1 MQTEQFARA
10 SSLTTLQAPAVV
22 AASGSTPGVDILS
35 LRSIAAAVLMALN
48 TAGTNPTLAI
58 KLQHAQDG
66 DIVTSVT
73 PGSNTG
79 NGTCTQV
86 YGGADSV
93 AENITITFTSAT
105 AFGVTGSVSGAMAA
119 GTVGTLYQSA
129 ICEFMITAGSAA
141 FVNGDTIVIVTTART
156 YADVG
161 SGAFT
166 GLTTGASIQKLGLD
180 LNRLGRFL
188 RVNYTIGGTAFPGYT
203 LGIALQS
210 LPHG

>member
-1 MQTEQFARA
+1 MKIEEFARA

-22 AASGSTPGVDILS
+22 AASSSTAGVDILS

-66 DIVTSVT
+66 DVVTSVT

-86 YGGADSV
+86 YGGPDAV

-105 AFGVTGSVSGAMAA
+105 AFGVSGSVSGALAA
-119 GTVGTLYQSA
+119 GTVGTLYESA
-129 ICEFMITAGSAA
+129 QIDFMITAGSAA
-141 FVNGDTIVIVTTART
+141 FINGDTIVIVTTART

-161 SGAFT
+161 SGAYT
-166 GLTTGASIQKLGLD
+166 GLTTGTSIQKLGLD
-180 LNRLGRFL
+180 LDRLGRFV
-188 RVNYTIGGTAFPGYT
+188 RVNYVIGGTVSPSYT
-203 LGIALQS
+203 LGITLQS
-210 LPHG
+210 LAQG